1 MHRRINTKYDKIQ
14 KNKSSARYIEIR
26 IWNSFPQRLK
36 SVSDLNCIIV
46 ANTVISLSDKI
57 KNLDI
62 TLDPNLNMELHTKAF
77 SKS

>member
-1 MHRRINTKYDKIQ
+1 M
-14 KNKSSARYIEIR
+14 
-26 IWNSFPQRLK
+26 
-36 SVSDLNCIIV
+36 SDLNCIIV
-46 ANTVISLSDKI
+46 ANTVISLSDKV